1 MQLHAFPHDERLPAA
16 APTETSMRAM
26 ETGLALVAIVVALLL
41 NVWR

>member
-1 MQLHAFPHDERLPAA
+1 MQLHAFHPDEGLPAS
-16 APTETSMRAM
+16 APTATSMRAM